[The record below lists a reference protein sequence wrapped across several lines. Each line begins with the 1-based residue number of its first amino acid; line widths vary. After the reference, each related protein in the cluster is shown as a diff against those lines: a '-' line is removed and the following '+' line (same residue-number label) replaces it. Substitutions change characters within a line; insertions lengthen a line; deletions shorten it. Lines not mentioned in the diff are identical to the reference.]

1 MEIKVEIGGRKRKEL
16 AAAVGETTGAKPV
29 YKGAP
34 SYAYA
39 VGDVLVTR
47 DGSLVFEDGTPS
59 GDIVRVL
66 SGLSERGFHADT
78 ADAYGSAKAEAA
90 PDGIVIQMPLGDF
103 TETGLDNLRK
113 LVAAKARLIKKSLGA
128 VGLPIEKDGDKL
140 CFPWL
145 GAEAAPEEIA
155 ACTRF
160 IAALCAMAKKQKRV
174 LTADKPVEN
183 EKYAFRCFLL
193 RIGFI
198 GEEYAEA
205 RRILL
210 RNMIGNGSMK
220 SGEPKRAAGRGGA
233 SGGADTRENAETT
246 EEPVRQK
253 SRFSLKNMFFGFIA
267 PR

>member
-78 ADAYGSAKAEAA
+78 ADAYGSAK
-90 PDGIVIQMPLGDF
+90 
-103 TETGLDNLRK
+103 
-113 LVAAKARLIKKSLGA
+113 
-128 VGLPIEKDGDKL
+128 
-140 CFPWL
+140 
-145 GAEAAPEEIA
+145 AEAAPEEIA